1 MNITYCQEAITLN
14 DKKEREIMA
23 VMTKPV
29 NKAMITSEEE
39 AKKMIK
45 SVDPAVMERILKN
58 AERINKQFVN
68 KKK

>member
-1 MNITYCQEAITLN
+1 MGN
-14 DKKEREIMA
+14 KKEREIMA

-29 NKAMITSEEE
+29 NRAMITSEKG

-45 SVDPAVMERILKN
+45 SVDPAVMGRILKN
-58 AERINKQFVN
+58 AERVNKQFVI

>member
-1 MNITYCQEAITLN
+1 
-14 DKKEREIMA
+14 MA

-29 NKAMITSEEE
+29 NKAMITSEKE

-45 SVDPAVMERILKN
+45 SVDPAVMGRILKN
-58 AERINKQFVN
+58 AERVNKQFVS

>member
-1 MNITYCQEAITLN
+1 MN

-29 NKAMITSEEE
+29 NKAMITSEKE
-39 AKKMIK
+39 AKKMINSK
-45 SVDPAVMERILKN
+45 DPALMERILKN

-68 KKK
+68 NKK

>member
-1 MNITYCQEAITLN
+1 MD
-14 DKKEREIMA
+14 DKKERDIMA

-29 NKAMITSEEE
+29 NKAMITSEKE

-45 SVDPAVMERILKN
+45 SADPAVMERILKN
-58 AERINKQFVN
+58 AERVNKQFVN

>member
-1 MNITYCQEAITLN
+1 MK

-29 NKAMITSEEE
+29 NKAMITSEKNAE
-39 AKKMIK
+39 KMVK
-45 SVDPAVMERILKN
+45 SADPALMERILKN

-68 KKK
+68 KEK

>member
-1 MNITYCQEAITLN
+1 MKG
-14 DKKEREIMA
+14 KKEREIMA

-29 NKAMITSEEE
+29 NKAMITSEKE

-45 SVDPAVMERILKN
+45 SVDPAVMGRILKN
-58 AERINKQFVN
+58 AERVNKQFVS

>member
-1 MNITYCQEAITLN
+1 MIM
-14 DKKEREIMA
+14 DGKKECDIMA

-45 SVDPAVMERILKN
+45 SADPAVMERILKN
-58 AERINKQFVN
+58 AERVSKQFVN

>member
-1 MNITYCQEAITLN
+1 MEE
-14 DKKEREIMA
+14 KKERDIMA

-29 NKAMITSEEE
+29 NKAMITSEKE

-45 SVDPAVMERILKN
+45 SVDPAAMERILKN
-58 AERINKQFVN
+58 AERVNKQFVN

>member
-1 MNITYCQEAITLN
+1 MYI
-14 DKKEREIMA
+14 KKEREIMA

-29 NKAMITSEEE
+29 DKAMITSEKE

-58 AERINKQFVN
+58 AERVNKQFVI

>member
-1 MNITYCQEAITLN
+1 MKE
-14 DKKEREIMA
+14 KKERDIMA

-29 NKAMITSEEE
+29 NKAMITSEKE

-45 SVDPAVMERILKN
+45 SVDPAAIERILKN
-58 AERINKQFVN
+58 AERVNKQFVN

>member
-1 MNITYCQEAITLN
+1 MN

-29 NKAMITSEEE
+29 NKAMITSEKE

-58 AERINKQFVN
+58 AERVNKQFVN

>member
-1 MNITYCQEAITLN
+1 MEN
-14 DKKEREIMA
+14 KKEREIMA

-29 NKAMITSEEE
+29 NRAMITSEKE

-45 SVDPAVMERILKN
+45 SVDPAVMGRILKN
-58 AERINKQFVN
+58 AERVNKQFVI

>member
-1 MNITYCQEAITLN
+1 M
-14 DKKEREIMA
+14 DGKKEREIMA

-29 NKAMITSEEE
+29 NKTMITSEKD

-45 SVDPAVMERILKN
+45 SADPAVMDRILKN
-58 AERINKQFVN
+58 AERVNKQFVN